1 MQTTRKLPVGHDPKK
16 PSRKLGHM
24 VPKFVLGID
33 GAGFVAVDSGKE
45 SEIGRVVYLG
55 VDVSSAD
62 ILAKVKKK
70 GPVVLTDA
78 EVIRRLDRFLTLLQ
92 EFKIGHLVSADV
104 VGGELRLSLVA
115 TFSGLSK
122 PIALP

>member
-1 MQTTRKLPVGHDPKK
+1 MQTTRKLPVGHDTKK

-33 GAGFVAVDSGKE
+33 GAGFVAVDSDKE
-45 SEIGRVVYLG
+45 SAVGRVVYLG

-78 EVIRRLDRFLTLLQ
+78 EVIRRLDRFLVLLQ
-92 EFKIGHLVSADV
+92 DFKIGYLVSADV
-104 VGGELRLSLVA
+104 SGGELRLTLVA
-115 TFSGLSK
+115 TFAALSK
-122 PIALP
+122 PVALP